1 MITVMGC
8 GTGSPPARI
17 EDADLVVGA
26 ARHLAEAE
34 LPRHAECVT
43 LGPLGPALDRIAAHL
58 ESAAPRAAAEP
69 EPGDGLRA
77 QPGEELR
84 TESPGAYGARRQAAF
99 GGAAAGEDLP
109 ARPEGGRG
117 AQPPAGPGAQPR
129 GGLGGAAPGR
139 GLGGGAPEFREGAGT
154 GRTPR
159 RPGRVVVLASGDPGF
174 FGVVRVLADRFG
186 PHRLDV
192 RPAAPSLAVAFARVG
207 LPWDDAA
214 VVSAHGRD
222 LRTAVN
228 VCRAHPKAA
237 VLTGP
242 GAGPAELGAALAA
255 AGVPRTLVVATA
267 LGSAAEDVVRLS
279 PAEAATRPWL
289 PGTGT
294 GTGAGAVNVVLCLD
308 ERPGRALAPA
318 PRALAGPGPYPRA
331 RRPGDGWALPEAD
344 FEHRAGMVTKYEVR
358 ALALAR
364 LAPRPGDLVWD
375 VGAGSGSVAVECA
388 RFGAAAVAVERRAED
403 VARIRANAEAHG
415 VDVQAVHGTAPAA
428 LAGLPDP
435 DAVFVGG
442 GGADAAEVVAAC
454 ARRARR
460 AVVVTLAAV
469 DRVPGVRAALAAAG
483 FGVDGVLLQSSRL
496 APLPGGVTR
505 LAAANPVFVLWG
517 LRDPGAETGDA
528 GTERQRRTAAGHPPS
543 AHRPEAEPRGTG
555 PPDARP
561 RDRIPPAASPR
572 ATPPP
577 APAATPRSPSER
589 TT

>member
-58 ESAAPRAAAEP
+58 ESTARRPAAEP
-69 EPGDGLRA
+69 EPGGG
-77 QPGEELR
+77 PEELR
-84 TESPGAYGARRQAAF
+84 G
-99 GGAAAGEDLP
+99 
-109 ARPEGGRG
+109 
-117 AQPPAGPGAQPR
+117 GPG
-129 GGLGGAAPGR
+129 GKAP
-139 GLGGGAPEFREGAGT
+139 A

-174 FGVVRVLADRFG
+174 FGIVRVLADRFG

-192 RPAAPSLAVAFARVG
+192 RPAAPSLAVAFARAG

-228 VCRAHPKAA
+228 VCRAHPKTA

-267 LGSAAEDVVRLS
+267 LGSAGEHVVRLS
-279 PAEAATRPWL
+279 PAEAATRPW
-289 PGTGT
+289 PPVTGTGT
-294 GTGAGAVNVVLCLD
+294 GTGTGAVNVVLCLD

-318 PRALAGPGPYPRA
+318 PRTLAGPGPYPRT

-403 VARIRANAEAHG
+403 VARILANAGAHG

-442 GGADAAEVVAAC
+442 GGADAAAVVAAC

-496 APLPGGVTR
+496 APLPGEVTR

-517 LRDPGAETGDA
+517 VRDAEAEPGDA

-561 RDRIPPAASPR
+561 RDRIPPPASPR